1 MKISLAYI
9 NKKHLHFSILKCK
22 VQAINVG
29 GNFIVKYNKYDIVW
43 DYNMAVFSDVL
54 NKSIVL
60 EANILQLRPS
70 RI

>member
-9 NKKHLHFSILKCK
+9 NKRHQHFSYIEMQSSGNKCWGK
-22 VQAINVG
+22 
-29 GNFIVKYNKYDIVW
+29 FYSNKYDVVW

-54 NKSIVL
+54 NKNIIL

-70 RI
+70 KI

>member
-1 MKISLAYI
+1 MQSSG
-9 NKKHLHFSILKCK
+9 NKCWGKFYST
-22 VQAINVG
+22 
-29 GNFIVKYNKYDIVW
+29 NKYDVVW

>member
-1 MKISLAYI
+1 MQSSG
-9 NKKHLHFSILKCK
+9 NKCWGKFYSTTT
-22 VQAINVG
+22 Q
-29 GNFIVKYNKYDIVW
+29 YDIVW